1 MVADR
6 QSQEAGLNCPSACR
20 GIYREAEAIL
30 YKEIDYISEG
40 RNADRF
46 RRNFQGDPHIQVP
59 RVHWQL
65 TSPKAITL
73 DYLPGTKI
81 TSVVALQSLGIDT
94 AAVARRATE
103 AYLVQILKH
112 GFLHSDPHPG
122 NIAVSPEGGL
132 IFYDFGMM
140 SSIVPATKER
150 LLDVFYGI
158 YKKDAAQ
165 VQFSLQQGVDL
176 HVHCMAAHGGTCCP
190 HASMDCTSLHRNCNS
205 SQHAQLVWPVPNEIS
220 QQCVL
225 LVLM

>member
-1 MVADR
+1 MLHMIADY
-6 QSQEAGLNCPSACR
+6 ACVTLIEMMSMLLLHQVLSVKKLHSRAPCCGR
-20 GIYREAEAIL
+20 GIYQEAEAIL

-40 RNADRF
+40 RNADKF
-46 RRNFQGDPHIQVP
+46 RRNFQDDPQIQVP
-59 RVHWQL
+59 RVYWQL
-65 TSPKAITL
+65 TSPRAITL

-81 TSVVALQSLGIDT
+81 TSVTALQSLGIDT

-122 NIAVSPEGGL
+122 NIAVNREGGL

-165 VQFSLQQGVDL
+165 VV
-176 HVHCMAAHGGTCCP
+176 
-190 HASMDCTSLHRNCNS
+190 
-205 SQHAQLVWPVPNEIS
+205 SQL
-220 QQCVL
+220 
-225 LVLM
+225 